1 MAGVTTH
8 QNPRPR
14 VSARLAAIAE
24 SATLAVDAKAKALKA
39 KGENVIGFG
48 AGEPDFPTPER
59 IVEAA
64 VRAARDP
71 KFHRY
76 TPAAGLPELRE
87 AIAAKTLRDSG
98 FSCDASQVLVT
109 NGGKYAVF
117 VAFAALCDPGD
128 EVIIPAPYWTTYPE
142 AVALAGG
149 ISVVVDTTE
158 ESEFKVTVEQ
168 LEKVRTPKTKVL
180 LFVSPDNPSGAVY
193 TPEETIAIGK
203 WAVEHG
209 IWVITDEIYEHLT
222 YGKNTFSSMPTLVP
236 ELADTCVIVNG
247 VAKTYAMT
255 GWRVGWMIGPK
266 DVMKAAIN
274 FQSHTTSNVSN
285 VAQIAALEAV
295 SGDLSAVA
303 MMRESFERRG
313 TLMHKMLSAIPGITC
328 MEPQGAFY
336 CFTSVKGLFG
346 QNIGG
351 QTATNSMQLA
361 DMVLEQA
368 KVAFVPGEAFGAPG
382 YARFSLHSAMPTWLR
397 EWIASQVCLRA
408 KPPVR
413 LR

>member
-109 NGGKYAVF
+109 NGGKHAVF

-149 ISVVVDTTE
+149 VSVVVDTTE

-168 LEKVRTPKTKVL
+168 LEKVRTARTKVL

-222 YGKNTFSSMPTLVP
+222 YGKHTFSSMPTLVP

-336 CFTSVKGLFG
+336 CFPSVKGLLG

-351 QTATNSMQLA
+351 KTATNSMQLA

-382 YARFSLHSAMPTWLR
+382 YARFSFALGDADLVEGMDRL
-397 EWIASQVCLRA
+397 ASLFAR
-408 KPPVR
+408 
-413 LR
+413 